1 LREVGELLN
10 YYVVTEYRSES
21 YRFDVAWWGSK
32 RDLKDG
38 KHPVAVFRFIIA
50 IVQLKPW
57 LGLSMHHISGTSTD
71 YTW

>member
-38 KHPVAVFRFIIA
+38 KHPVAFFFRFIIA
-50 IVQLKPW
+50 MVQLKP
-57 LGLSMHHISGTSTD
+57 
-71 YTW
+71 